1 MKQWLHHVFLCVIE
15 KKKRVL
21 CRLILFLFTRK
32 TSGIKSHNHIVFCNE
47 KYYILF
53 LSSMV
58 MIFPSTFIAPTSTSS
73 DMQRSNENF

>member
-1 MKQWLHHVFLCVIE
+1 MRQWLHHVFLCIIDKE
-15 KKKRVL
+15 KEVF

-32 TSGIKSHNHIVFCNE
+32 TSGIKLHNHTAFCDE
-47 KYYILF
+47 KHYILF

-73 DMQRSNENF
+73 DIQRSNENF